1 MRACV
6 CVWVVCA
13 RACLRAVN
21 FSIIDTSVK
30 KTKNKK
36 KQNTKLFRS
45 STEMTIRQIFCRAS
59 AAAGMGLSHGLFA
72 TKYMGQLLSIIHLPQ
87 VAGGG
92 VSSTFPGP
100 RPQLGLRA
108 WGCRGHCRRCHGHP
122 SSSPSSPGLTPC
134 TREQRTLL
142 CKLVH
147 QRTENVAV

>member
-1 MRACV
+1 M
-6 CVWVVCA
+6 
-13 RACLRAVN
+13 
-21 FSIIDTSVK
+21 SIIK
-30 KTKNKK
+30 KTPQIGNPDLYRKSKTVKNI
-36 KQNTKLFRS
+36 QVLQCNDDS
-45 STEMTIRQIFCRAS
+45 NFC
-59 AAAGMGLSHGLFA
+59 AAVGMGLSHGLFA